1 MVKTG
6 WFLYKFFLCRHTMI
20 NCCSTVIDSLLASFK
35 TNICLTTKQVLSVM
49 TSREDEILQLIKDD
63 PFIQQQSIADKL
75 NISRSAVAVHIM
87 NMTRKG
93 VIRGKGYIV
102 DRPQYV
108 VVIGGTNMDILGQP
122 EVAMVERDSNPGKI
136 TGSAGGVGRNIAE
149 NLARLGVDTKLIS
162 VVGDDAYG
170 NVVLEATR
178 KAGVDVKAV
187 SQLTGQTTSTYLSL
201 LDAHGDMLAAVS
213 DMSILDHLNIGL
225 LAQHT
230 DLIQHAAAIII
241 DTNLN
246 DDVLAYLFSKF
257 HDQVIYLDTVSTAK
271 SIKAKPY
278 LKHIHTLK
286 PNLLEAETISGL
298 PLNSDED
305 IDDIADW
312 FIQQGITR
320 LFLSLGADG
329 ILYRSA
335 EDTAL
340 IRPSKVNVVNANG
353 AGDAFLAGL
362 VYGQMNNLTDAESC
376 RFALGC
382 AMLTMEHMQTI
393 NPTIT
398 ELMVLQRLE
407 EALC

>member
-1 MVKTG
+1 
-6 WFLYKFFLCRHTMI
+6 
-20 NCCSTVIDSLLASFK
+20 
-35 TNICLTTKQVLSVM
+35 M

-122 EVAMVERDSNPGKI
+122 EMAMVERDSNPGKI
-136 TGSAGGVGRNIAE
+136 TGSAGGVGRNISE

-246 DDVLAYLFSKF
+246 DDVLAYLFSHF

-286 PNLLEAETISGL
+286 PNLLEAQTISGL

-398 ELMVLQRLE
+398 ELLVQQRLE